1 MLPSLGW
8 KWFFFFFFGCCDRE
22 WGFGLGIWDGP
33 LAHLSIPKEIECC
46 YRHQKFHTLIIHL
59 LLTWNGTL
67 HTTIA
72 QNNKYQWERE
82 FQSISLDFR
91 QEISTLS
98 IFFPPQNTYPLL
110 AHLTTRHEYWHNNT
124 RVPYF
129 SHLSQL
135 TTILHGKLW
144 VMEKK

>member
-1 MLPSLGW
+1 M
-8 KWFFFFFFGCCDRE
+8 
-22 WGFGLGIWDGP
+22 GIWEGP

-72 QNNKYQWERE
+72 QNNKYLREREREREREGERERE
-82 FQSISLDFR
+82 FQSISLSFQ

-98 IFFPPQNTYPLL
+98 IFFPPQNTYPKL
-110 AHLTTRHEYWHNNT
+110 AHLTNEA
-124 RVPYF
+124 
-129 SHLSQL
+129 
-135 TTILHGKLW
+135 
-144 VMEKK
+144 